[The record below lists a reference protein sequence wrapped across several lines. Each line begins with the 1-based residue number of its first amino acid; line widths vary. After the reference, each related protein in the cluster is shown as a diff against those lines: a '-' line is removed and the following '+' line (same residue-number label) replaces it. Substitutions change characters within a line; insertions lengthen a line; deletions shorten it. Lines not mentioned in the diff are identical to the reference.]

1 MKSQLALA
9 KRLDVVE
16 LHPQAAERYAAKVA
30 DIHAALTGGDTA
42 GLEAIALVR
51 ELITRVSVIQ
61 RPKGEPLG
69 VEIAGDLAALL
80 TEHR

>member
-30 DIHAALTGGDTA
+30 DIRAALTGGDTA
-42 GLEAIALVR
+42 GLEAIAR
-51 ELITRVSVIQ
+51 DPETEGRAA
-61 RPKGEPLG
+61 RPRDCGGPRG
-69 VEIAGDLAALL
+69 ATGRTPVVFWI
-80 TEHR
+80 